1 MKEWKLAKKLK
12 DNEITSKDNEI
23 TSKDNENTKPKKLKD
38 NENTN
43 YKFWQFTANYMKEL
57 MKLLEI
63 NHLITTPYHPMCN
76 GLVENFNGTLK
87 QMLRRLCAE

>member
-1 MKEWKLAKKLK
+1 MIDYATRYPEAKALKGISSEEVASALLSIFSRVGVPKEILT
-12 DNEITSKDNEI
+12 DQGR
-23 TSKDNENTKPKKLKD
+23 
-38 NENTN
+38 
-43 YKFWQFTANYMKEL
+43 QFTANYMKEL